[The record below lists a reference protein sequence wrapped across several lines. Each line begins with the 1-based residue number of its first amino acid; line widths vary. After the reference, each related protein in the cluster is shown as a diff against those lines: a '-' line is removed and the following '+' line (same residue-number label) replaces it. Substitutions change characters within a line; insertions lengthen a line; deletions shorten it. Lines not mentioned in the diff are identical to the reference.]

1 MKTYKFFVEG
11 MHCKSCVVLTESEL
25 NDLPH
30 VEKAISDLQTCC
42 VEVTGE
48 FGENAPDIVA
58 DNLSKVLTRHGY
70 RLLVEKPIKK
80 INWKD
85 FKLAV
90 PIALGFMALFV
101 LLQKL
106 GIVNLAKADSVGLST
121 ALIIGVVASL
131 STCMAVVGGLVLSI
145 SAKFAKEGKKVMP
158 QVSFHLARLITF
170 FALGGAIGAVGASF
184 QLGLWGNFILA
195 LAVGIVMLVLGLNLL
210 EVFGA
215 GKISMPAM
223 PRLISAPILKL
234 KNLDGP
240 FVPLLLGAATFFL
253 PCGFTQSMQIYTLTS
268 GSFLDGALTMFV
280 FALGTLPVLALL
292 SITSHKIGKSKR
304 SGVFFK
310 TAGLV
315 VIFFAVVNIL
325 NSIAVI
331 GIIPPLL
338 NF

>member
-170 FALGGAIGAVGASF
+170 FALGGAIGAVGA
-184 QLGLWGNFILA
+184 
-195 LAVGIVMLVLGLNLL
+195 
-210 EVFGA
+210 
-215 GKISMPAM
+215 
-223 PRLISAPILKL
+223 
-234 KNLDGP
+234 
-240 FVPLLLGAATFFL
+240 
-253 PCGFTQSMQIYTLTS
+253 
-268 GSFLDGALTMFV
+268 
-280 FALGTLPVLALL
+280 
-292 SITSHKIGKSKR
+292 
-304 SGVFFK
+304 
-310 TAGLV
+310 
-315 VIFFAVVNIL
+315 
-325 NSIAVI
+325 
-331 GIIPPLL
+331 
-338 NF
+338 